1 MKRICLFS
9 SFLIIVL
16 VLTNFAVAQ
25 ETRMVP
31 MYRCLWIGPEGGTWN
46 NLGGDPNAV
55 WETYELSWTDPEGY
69 LINWTL
75 IENPVYTWPD
85 IISMAELKDNAI
97 VFVNEPPPTAIQGL
111 VIRDANLTVNNDLT
125 VVGDGQDDGFMAVCV
140 GQGAN
145 GILNINGG
153 TLTCG
158 STEGP
163 LPGQTGPIVNNFG
176 GSRFFVG
183 RAINATDSAK
193 GIVNQYGGTVRIAN
207 HLQIADIGYGEAR
220 ELLGGYDCWGNLTD
234 EEKKAISSTSA
245 NSTYNLYDGVLEI
258 INNIE
263 VGKANGSYGIFNVYG
278 GEVNVGGMLRAY
290 YNGEMTIDG
299 GTVNVTGNLVWPLRD
314 PSLGVLNMLS
324 GSLSFSGAVIC
335 DSGIGISDVNVF
347 GGSFDCRGH
356 WEARGS
362 GGAGLTQQT
371 LKIDCGNVE
380 NVHFGSLDAALDTYD
395 LMDLVLVVP
404 NTEPNNTA
412 TKVWI
417 DGDVTF
423 NGWTAIH
430 IDVNKDFA
438 GQVGDTWELV
448 NIGGNVTG
456 MDQVLILND
465 SPKYIFSVELVE
477 REVDSDFRKI
487 ITAELIDI
495 IPEPAPVHLYTF
507 EDGTAKDEIDSADGT
522 LVGGAE
528 IIDGA
533 MVTTA
538 QDQWMEMPG
547 DVIAMNTYDAVTIE
561 AWYIP
566 TAGANTSWSMLAY
579 FGDSVDG
586 LGSNGFFITS
596 ARGDDKSRAAISIG
610 DIATP
615 WASESGADG
624 PEIDDGL
631 LHQMASTIDGTDI
644 TLYIDGELIASTP
657 LSAAN
662 QISGISQNYA
672 YLAKGGYT
680 GDPEWIGAI
689 EQFAIYD
696 VALSE
701 AQIAANYAAGPIKP
715 VEVPI
720 VNPSFESPDLGP
732 GNTGQ
737 WADYVDGWVINGA
750 GWAYLEDGTWFPTP
764 DGINIL
770 KLWNGAYIWQQI
782 GTVSPNTD
790 YEISIWIG
798 RGDESSA
805 LQVELWAGGDPS
817 LLPDKY
823 GEIDATVGAALINGA
838 ALTPS
843 VEVGENELMSLTL
856 NTGDGVSDGDALWVK
871 IENIGNSATWIDD
884 VAVILP

>member
-1 MKRICLFS
+1 LS
-9 SFLIIVL
+9 VSIIVT
-16 VLTNFAVAQ
+16 V
-25 ETRMVP
+25 
-31 MYRCLWIGPEGGTWN
+31 
-46 NLGGDPNAV
+46 
-55 WETYELSWTDPEGY
+55 Y
-69 LINWTL
+69 LRRFMMCRRIFYL
-75 IENPVYTWPD
+75 
-85 IISMAELKDNAI
+85 
-97 VFVNEPPPTAIQGL
+97 VFVFVLSL
-111 VIRDANLTVNNDLT
+111 VSTSFTDVVFGDQTVPFSLQA
-125 VVGDGQDDGFMAVCV
+125 VGDITIDNGPRWGQDGNS
-140 GQGAN
+140 N
-145 GILNINGG
+145 GSGL
-153 TLTCG
+153 
-158 STEGP
+158 
-163 LPGQTGPIVNNFG
+163 
-176 GSRFFVG
+176 
-183 RAINATDSAK
+183 
-193 GIVNQYGGTVRIAN
+193 
-207 HLQIADIGYGEAR
+207 EAR
-220 ELLGGYDCWGNLTD
+220 DIPDRRHVFLLSYD
-234 EEKKAISSTSA
+234 ISSLKGRGPVS
-245 NSTYNLYDGVLEI
+245 
-258 INNIE
+258 
-263 VGKANGSYGIFNVYG
+263 NVSLSNFSHDQH
-278 GEVNVGGMLRAY
+278 GEVNVYGIIEDLDLLDVESLTWNTAPGVKNDPAPEL
-290 YNGEMTIDG
+290 NSS
-299 GTVNVTGNLVWPLRD
+299 VT
-314 PSLGVLNMLS
+314 
-324 GSLSFSGAVIC
+324 
-335 DSGIGISDVNVF
+335 
-347 GGSFDCRGH
+347 
-356 WEARGS
+356 
-362 GGAGLTQQT
+362 
-371 LKIDCGNVE
+371 
-380 NVHFGSLDAALDTYD
+380 AALDMND
-395 LMDLVLVVP
+395 LTDVLLTFSGPGETGVRFSTDTSDALADFINSDTDGIITLLVVP
-404 NTEPNNTA
+404 AAEGNQLIIRSREHSAGGTFLEGQAAPIAKIIWVSDNKGYGTEPNLAADHGFVDLLRSNGYDVVY
-412 TKVWI
+412 KNEFEYI
-417 DGDVTF
+417 DGTQYWRTLDDDKIAELEAADLVIMSRNGDSGSYSTAADNEPNQWNAVTTPLISLSAYMSRVGKWGWL
-423 NGWTAIH
+423 NGTSTFRAKEAMMKVVDPNH
-430 IDVNKDFA
+430 PVFA
-438 GQVGDTWELV
+438 GVAIDPNGLVEATSAQYNMDWVTGVTDAGNGKILAIRPDDGLLSIVTWEAGQKYFDGSLYTA
-448 NIGGNVTG
+448 GGPRMLFIAGTG
-456 MDQVLILND
+456 SGNNDPNYSPDGAYNLTSEGEKMFLNAM
-465 SPKYIFSVELVE
+465 KYML
-477 REVDSDFRKI
+477 
-487 ITAELIDI
+487 
-495 IPEPAPVHLYTF
+495 PAAPATPTHLYTF

-631 LHQMASTIDGTDI
+631 LHYMASTIDGTDI